1 MFTRL
6 PIPQHRL
13 GEDRISRWY
22 AYDEI
27 YIRELVGTAV
37 PIHVCTQ
44 TPRCS
49 DQPSGK
55 NRPTAGRSRAVSKS
69 SMGSASCSKSKPLM

>member
-27 YIRELVGTAV
+27 YIRELVGTA
-37 PIHVCTQ
+37 
-44 TPRCS
+44 S
-49 DQPSGK
+49 S
-55 NRPTAGRSRAVSKS
+55 TASERVATSRAT
-69 SMGSASCSKSKPLM
+69 SA